1 MTRGPPMASSS
12 CGPEPSD
19 GLRAFGAVLKVFR
32 ERASL
37 TQEQLAERVCFSM
50 HFVASIEQGRR
61 LPPGDFV
68 ERAEEVLDALGV
80 LRAAARHVARQ
91 PGLAA
96 WFRQWAQLEAT
107 AVSLGT
113 YECRVVPGLLQT
125 EAYTRAVM
133 LNVPPPPTEE
143 EVEQRIAARLE
154 RQELLTRK
162 PPIAFSFIV
171 EESVLLRHTGGED
184 VTRELLGHL
193 LACARLWNVELQI
206 MPLRQPQHAGADGP
220 MRLLEA
226 QDHQWLGY
234 AEGQQTG
241 QLISG
246 RKDVSLMQM
255 RYAKMR
261 SQALSPADSAE
272 LLKRMRGAL

>member
-1 MTRGPPMASSS
+1 MANGN
-12 CGPEPSD
+12 CEPEPSD
-19 GLRAFGAVLKVFR
+19 SLKVFGAVLKGFR

-37 TQEQLAERVCFSM
+37 TQEQLASRVSYSP

-68 ERAEEVLDALGV
+68 ERAEEALNAFGV

-96 WFRQWAQLEAT
+96 WFRLWAQLEAT
-107 AVSLGT
+107 AVSLCT

-125 EAYTRAVM
+125 EAYARAVM

-143 EVEQRIAARLE
+143 ELEERIAARME
-154 RQELLTRK
+154 RQKLLTRK
-162 PPIAFSFIV
+162 PPIAFSFII
-171 EESVLLRHTGGED
+171 EEAVLLRDTGGED
-184 VTRELLGHL
+184 VTRELLEHL
-193 LACARLWNVELQI
+193 IVSAELWNVELQI
-206 MPLRQPQHAGADGP
+206 MPLRQPHHAGSDGP
-220 MRLLEA
+220 IQLLETP
-226 QDHQWLGY
+226 DNKWLGY
-234 AEGQQTG
+234 SEGQKTG
-241 QLISG
+241 QLISDP
-246 RKDVSLMQM
+246 KAVSVMQM

-261 SQALSPADSAE
+261 SQSLSPADSAD